1 MPVAVGM
8 VELVTDAAVVVDP
21 VRTAGTVDALVVDV
35 GEVSVDEVS
44 GSEVVL
50 AVDVALLASDKGA
63 VLVELVAVVEST
75 SAEVADTNTAGP
87 NTPVAVFVSDAV
99 LSLVPLSKFLME
111 FSSELPGAPV
121 VDEESVI
128 EL

>member
-75 SAEVADTNTAGP
+75 STLAYSAVVPYRLRWLIQTQQGP
-87 NTPVAVFVSDAV
+87 TRPWQY
-99 LSLVPLSKFLME
+99 LSLMLYFRLCR
-111 FSSELPGAPV
+111 
-121 VDEESVI
+121 
-128 EL
+128 